1 MKRLKAPKSRLDSLF
16 NKTERLEKL
25 KKFKYQSPKSSLSD
39 DELPAIFRPD
49 AEDESAKVKKKDEWF
64 REEFSNE
71 KHNPLSW
78 HGENGKGVIVPDKLK
93 KKAEERFK
101 ENQFNIV
108 ASDLI
113 ALNRSVPDQRS
124 EA

>member
-1 MKRLKAPKSRLDSLF
+1 MHDIH
-16 NKTERLEKL
+16 
-25 KKFKYQSPKSSLSD
+25 KFKNDANDKKEEEEEKN
-39 DELPAIFRPD
+39 ELATEKKQGFLNKIKDWFKED
-49 AEDESAKVKKKDEWF
+49 HSAEPT
-64 REEFSNE
+64 
-71 KHNPLSW
+71 NPPFW
-78 HGENGKGVIVPDKLK
+78 PGENGRGVTIPDKLK
-93 KKAEERFK
+93 KESEKRFK